1 MSQPTIHNRRFSFL
15 FLSLFVLLA
24 HVRVASQ
31 ETAGHEWRIPYRVGA
46 LWGLADI
53 NKKIIAPARYDSIEM
68 GFHQPQSLIRVS
80 VGGQRATPVRG
91 VDAGTAEGSRW
102 GMINGDGA
110 EIFPARYEQIVRL
123 ENGLIWFELGGKKGL
138 MNLAGKEI
146 VPLHERRVD
155 FIFEGNLIWVRDDRE
170 QKGELYRLDGGRI
183 DVPLNKGEKFS
194 YDDGLV
200 TFSIPYGSVSGYGI
214 VDAIQ
219 TKVIRLKY
227 ASASS
232 FRNGLALVSVRDSR
246 GRNERCGFIDTT
258 GREVVAP
265 VYEECEPNGFGGD
278 SQPVARVSRKG
289 KYGLINT
296 RGEEITPLKYDDIG
310 QFYGDLAPVMIG
322 GRMGY
327 LNAAGKEIVPVQF
340 DPNYANSGLIHAG
353 DGVELILA
361 KLKGRHGIM
370 DASGQIKIPFVYD
383 DFSSEPYV
391 GFVYFIKLGVLWAR
405 RGGKYALVD
414 RNGKEIIPPKY
425 DAVLVN
431 DRSFY
436 EKGFPV
442 QVGRHWGL
450 VNKEGREV
458 VPARYDWVDDHF
470 CNGFIRVSLNGGR
483 GLLDAEGRVVV
494 PTEYEDS
501 WPLGESLFMVKRVG
515 KYGVVNR
522 TGAFVVPLKYD
533 SLSGFLQGVAIASG
547 GGKWGLIDRSGREV
561 LPLRY
566 DRVELANRLPEEAG
580 RGQLRYKVLIGN
592 KFGYVNQDGAEITPL
607 VYEDFGNR
615 SLMAG
620 KSDKSWRFSEGVACV
635 KRGDKYGL
643 INLEGR
649 EVIPPKY
656 DRPFYFLNGQPG
668 LTLVYLNGRS
678 GYINKNGVEYFED

>member
-1 MSQPTIHNRRFSFL
+1 MSQPTAHYRRFSFL
-15 FLSLFVLLA
+15 FLLLFVLLA
-24 HVRVASQ
+24 HTRVASQ
-31 ETAGHEWRIPYRVGA
+31 ETASPQWRIPYRVGA
-46 LWGLADI
+46 LWGLVDI
-53 NKKIIAPARYDSIEM
+53 DKKIIVPARYDSIEM
-68 GFHQPQSLIRVS
+68 GIHQPQSLIRVS
-80 VGGQRATPVRG
+80 VGGRRVAPVRG
-91 VDAGTAEGSRW
+91 VDEGEAEGSRW
-102 GMINGDGA
+102 GMIRGDGA
-110 EIFPARYEQIVRL
+110 EIFPVRYEQILRL
-123 ENGLIWFELGGKKGL
+123 ENGLIWFELDGKRGL
-138 MNLAGKEI
+138 MNLAGATI

-170 QKGELYRLDGGRI
+170 QKGELYRLDGARI

-214 VDAIQ
+214 VDAAQ

-227 ASASS
+227 SSASS
-232 FRNGLALVSVRDSR
+232 FRNGLALVEVWDSR
-246 GRNERCGFIDTT
+246 GRERCGFIDMA
-258 GREVVAP
+258 GREVVP
-265 VYEECEPNGFGGD
+265 LVYEECEPNGFGGD

-310 QFYGDLAPVMIG
+310 QFYGDLTPVMIG
-322 GRMGY
+322 GKLGY
-327 LNAAGKEIVPVQF
+327 LNAAGKEIVAVQF
-340 DPNYANSGLIHAG
+340 DPNYANSGLIHTG
-353 DGVELILA
+353 IQVELILA

-370 DASGQIKIPFVYD
+370 DASGRIIVPFVYD
-383 DFSSEPYV
+383 DFSSEPYG
-391 GFVYFIKLGVLWAR
+391 GFIYFIKLGVLWAK

-425 DAVLVN
+425 DAVIVN

-450 VNKEGREV
+450 VNKEGREI
-458 VPARYDWVDDHF
+458 VPASYDWMDEHF
-470 CNGFIRVSLNGGR
+470 NNGFIRVGLNGGR

-501 WPLGESLFMVKRVG
+501 WPIGEGLFMVKRVG
-515 KYGVVNR
+515 KYGVVNA
-522 TGAFVVPLKYD
+522 TGALVIPLKYD
-533 SLSGFLQGVAIASG
+533 SLSVFLQGVAVASG

-566 DRVELANRLPEEAG
+566 DRVELANRLAEDAG
-580 RGQLRYKVLIGN
+580 KGQLRFRVLIGT
-592 KFGYVNQDGAEITPL
+592 KCGYVNQDGVEITPL

-615 SLMAG
+615 TLMAG
-620 KSDKSWRFSEGVACV
+620 ESDKSWRFSVGVACV

-656 DRPFYFLNGQPG
+656 DRPFYFLDGQPG